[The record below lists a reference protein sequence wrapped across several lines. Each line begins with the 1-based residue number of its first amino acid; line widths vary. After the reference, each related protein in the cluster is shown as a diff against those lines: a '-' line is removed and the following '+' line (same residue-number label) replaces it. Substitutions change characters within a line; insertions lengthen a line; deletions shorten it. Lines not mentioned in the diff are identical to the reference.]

1 MNGSLDFNRVESDS
15 GQRDGNGN
23 QLHQK
28 ALQEEALQRL
38 KTLYSLL
45 HGLQGVVAHQD
56 SLLEL
61 QLHEAG
67 ERRERL
73 SRTNSRKEAPA
84 PPAAT
89 SPSADW
95 QATDLSLLQKQHSL
109 LQEELSHCRQLCQE
123 KAQEAAVLEARLRES
138 EQERVR
144 QEQLA
149 EEARKQLAAQRQ
161 TGEAWARKN
170 AEPRR
175 RSLPAGD
182 ALYQSFT
189 PPQGRGGE
197 PLSPG
202 CHSLH
207 RTFVG
212 CQRDDLG
219 YHGLPGRLQEGDPDL
234 DTLSEEEGVVSQQ
247 SPPSSPRDF
256 QRMQDIPEEIES
268 SQDPNAGEDGSPD
281 S

>member
-1 MNGSLDFNRVESDS
+1 MLAWGGRCPPSLLWVLPRVPSNSAIDNRV
-15 GQRDGNGN
+15 RTC
-23 QLHQK
+23 H
-28 ALQEEALQRL
+28 A
-38 KTLYSLL
+38 SLF
-45 HGLQGVVAHQD
+45 QGVVAHQD

-109 LQEELSHCRQLCQE
+109 LQEELSRCRQLCQE

-189 PPQGRGGE
+189 PPQVT
-197 PLSPG
+197 LSPVWF
-202 CHSLH
+202 CQKRHPFRHVHTFNLSSL
-207 RTFVG
+207 
-212 CQRDDLG
+212 
-219 YHGLPGRLQEGDPDL
+219 
-234 DTLSEEEGVVSQQ
+234 
-247 SPPSSPRDF
+247 SPP
-256 QRMQDIPEEIES
+256 
-268 SQDPNAGEDGSPD
+268 
-281 S
+281 